1 MSVVV
6 TDISTALATPEPK
19 HVVLNGNKATVYTG
33 DDMPITTPIR
43 VIRDWEF
50 KRRFTTEELDA
61 INHLAFVESDVMG
74 QRLLMAIY
82 TASDGVNLDSQ
93 EVNDGLDYWI
103 FKGILT
109 SGRKIEVLA

>member
-1 MSVVV
+1 MIIV
-6 TDISTALATPEPK
+6 TDLPTAFATPHPK
-19 HVVLNGNKATVYTG
+19 HIILNGNEATVYTG
-33 DDMPITTPIR
+33 DDMPLITPVR
-43 VIRDWEF
+43 GIRDWEF

-61 INHLAFVESDVMG
+61 INHLAFVENDVIG

-93 EVNDGLDYWI
+93 EVNDGLVYWV

-109 SGRKIEVLA
+109 NERKLEVLA